1 MREDIIDWIRAE
13 YGCAASVGIYRKI
26 EQWEDWWRGK
36 CRGFHEY
43 WENSVSG
50 GPIRRELYSLR
61 MAKKICEDWAALLL
75 NDRTYFRASGAI
87 ILWSVRLRAV
97 RGHVSCACGMPWSAR
112 VVNFCRGRGW
122 RCGLTLSPAGTS
134 FRSRFPAG
142 ASWRRRLYRSCA
154 IAGRTIYM

>member
-61 MAKKICEDWAALLL
+61 MAKKI
-75 NDRTYFRASGAI
+75 
-87 ILWSVRLRAV
+87 VRLKRIKT
-97 RGHVSCACGMPWSAR
+97 RISIIIRIPP
-112 VVNFCRGRGW
+112 VV
-122 RCGLTLSPAGTS
+122 
-134 FRSRFPAG
+134 
-142 ASWRRRLYRSCA
+142 
-154 IAGRTIYM
+154 I

>member
-75 NDRTYFRASGAI
+75 NDRKYFRASERDG
-87 ILWSVRLRAV
+87 
-97 RGHVSCACGMPWSAR
+97 GMSPAPAE
-112 VVNFCRGRGW
+112 CRGRRGW
-122 RCGLTLSPAGTS
+122 
-134 FRSRFPAG
+134 
-142 ASWRRRLYRSCA
+142 
-154 IAGRTIYM
+154 